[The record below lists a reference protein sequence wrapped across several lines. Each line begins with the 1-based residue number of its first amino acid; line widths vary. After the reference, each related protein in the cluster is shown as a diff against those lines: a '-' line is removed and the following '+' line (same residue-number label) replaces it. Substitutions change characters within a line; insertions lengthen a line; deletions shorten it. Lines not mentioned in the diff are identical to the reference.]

1 MGCEVVNAHV
11 GFFCVKKKGDKQRLI
26 VDCRQA
32 DYLMRLPP
40 KTRLG
45 SAAAMTALRLSDA
58 EMAPEDSDAVDLE
71 YDSRNPF
78 VLCALSMVPIYKG
91 SPSISC
97 PYCAAKYLPEHAG
110 KQCAVCKAGKIG
122 GQGAGLL
129 ISRKYNTGR
138 RR

>member
-1 MGCEVVNAHV
+1 MPPALQAVPALINKVFTWAGRV
-11 GFFCVKKKGDKQRLI
+11 GPALDAARQCYFQSQAAEYAWIIVLIFFLFGL
-26 VDCRQA
+26 
-32 DYLMRLPP
+32 
-40 KTRLG
+40 LG
-45 SAAAMTALRLSDA
+45 T
-58 EMAPEDSDAVDLE
+58 EGSDAVDLE

-110 KQCAVCKAGKIG
+110 KPCAVCKAGKIG

-129 ISRKYNTGR
+129 ISRKYNAGR